1 MLRSFQSLVIQI
13 LALWKNLLQKQVGA
27 RVGLDEKATSR
38 VLKQAGMDDDLYQR
52 MLERMNARP
61 AEVAVVTGALEALD
75 ALDQDNG
82 LSEAERDRIESAVLE
97 AQRIVRND
105 LIEAARLSRNA
116 PPLDGYPEP
125 DHVEPA
131 RWQARQVWPL
141 IEKLSASKQEMLVR
155 HSPQYQTWAFM
166 ELVCEK
172 SVEEASRDPQRAAG
186 LARLATVVAETVRG
200 PEGWCKRVKG
210 YALAHVPNIERVF
223 GRLEAADAALAEAG
237 RLWLTGSD
245 PDRILDPG
253 RLLDLEASLRRAQR
267 RFDEALACLAGA
279 EAVGRRRDRYLVN
292 RGFAFEVMGKYE
304 QAMVALLEA
313 QPLVEQSG
321 DERLLYMQRY
331 NLAVVYTHLGRFSE
345 ASGLLRLVRPTVVE
359 REDKSEAIRIKWLEG
374 RIAAGLGR
382 RDEALKL
389 LTKAQEEFGSRKMW
403 YDVALCLLE
412 IAILLLESGNAPEVK
427 ALAHDLAKVFE
438 AQGVHHEALV
448 ALQLFQEATVK
459 EVLTVA
465 QARRILDYLFMARYN
480 PDLRYES

>member
-1 MLRSFQSLVIQI
+1 MPRSFRSLVIKM
-13 LALWKNLLQKQVGA
+13 LALWKGLLQKQVGA
-27 RVGLDEKATSR
+27 RAGLDEKQTYR
-38 VLKQAGMDDDLYQR
+38 VLHQEGMDDELYQR
-52 MLERMNARP
+52 MLEKMNARP

-82 LSEAERDRIESAVLE
+82 LSEAEREHIERTLLE
-97 AQRIVRND
+97 AQRILRND
-105 LIEAARLSRNA
+105 LTEAARLSRKA
-116 PPLDGYPEP
+116 PPIDGYPEP

-131 RWQARQVWPL
+131 RWQAREVWPL
-141 IEKLSASKQEMLVR
+141 IEKLPESKQGMIVR

-172 SVEEASRDPQRAAG
+172 SVEEASRDPERAAG
-186 LARLATVVAETVRG
+186 LARLATVVAGTVRG
-200 PEGWCKRVKG
+200 PEGWCNRVKG

-223 GRLEAADAALAEAG
+223 GRLESADSALAEAS
-237 RLWLTGSD
+237 RLWLAGSD

-267 RFDEALACLAGA
+267 RFDDALDCLAKA
-279 EAVGRRRDRYLVN
+279 EVVGRRKDRYLVN
-292 RGFAFEVMGKYE
+292 RGFALEVMGKYD
-304 QAMVALLEA
+304 QATVALLEA

-345 ASGLLRLVRPTVVE
+345 ASGLLELVRPAVVK
-359 REDKSEAIRIKWLEG
+359 REDKSEAIRLKWLEG

-382 RDEALKL
+382 PDEALKIL
-389 LTKAQEEFGSRKMW
+389 VKAQEEFASRRMW

-412 IAILLLESGNAPEVK
+412 IAILLLEQGNAPAVK

-438 AQGVHHEALV
+438 AKGVHQEALV

-459 EVLTVA
+459 EALTA
-465 QARRILDYLFMARYN
+465 IQARRILDYLFMARYN
-480 PDLRYES
+480 PDLRYQS

>member
-1 MLRSFQSLVIQI
+1 MPRSFQSLVIQI

-38 VLKQAGMDDDLYQR
+38 VLKQAGMDGELYQQ
-52 MLERMNARP
+52 MLEKMNARP
-61 AEVAVVTGALEALD
+61 VQVAVVTGALEALD
-75 ALDQDNG
+75 ALDRDNG
-82 LSEAERDRIESAVLE
+82 LSAAEREHIEKALLE
-97 AQRIVRND
+97 AQRILRND
-105 LIEAARLSRNA
+105 LTEAARRSRKT
-116 PPLDGYPEP
+116 PPFDVYPEP

-131 RWQARQVWPL
+131 RWQAREVWLL
-141 IEKLSASKQEMLVR
+141 IKDLPASKREMIVR

-166 ELVCEK
+166 ELACDK
-172 SVEEASRDPQRAAG
+172 SAEEASRDPERAAG

-200 PEGWCKRVKG
+200 PEGWYNRAKG

-223 GRLEAADAALAEAG
+223 GRLEVADAALAEAS
-237 RLWLTGSD
+237 RFWLAGSD
-245 PDRILDPG
+245 PDKILDPG

-267 RFDEALACLAGA
+267 RFDDALACLAKA
-279 EAVGRRRDRYLVN
+279 ELIGRRRDRYLIN
-292 RGFAFEVMGKYE
+292 KGFTLEVMGKYE

-331 NLAVVYTHLGRFSE
+331 NLAVVYTHLGRFPE
-345 ASGLLRLVRPTVVE
+345 ASGLLRLVRPAVVE
-359 REDKSEAIRIKWLEG
+359 REDKTEAIRIKWLEG

-382 RDEALKL
+382 KDEALKL
-389 LTKAQEEFGSRKMW
+389 LTKAQEEFASRKMW

-412 IAILLLESGNAPEVK
+412 VATLLLESGNAPEVK

-438 AQGVHHEALV
+438 AKGVHQEALV

-459 EVLTVA
+459 EELTA
-465 QARRILDYLFMARYN
+465 AKARRILDYLFMARYN
-480 PDLRYES
+480 QDLRYES